1 MKIDSIRVGFI
12 STNCYLLCDE
22 EAGVCALIDP
32 GDKPEQVA
40 DMVSRSGCR
49 LEYILLTHGHFDHT
63 TAVRP
68 LLEKYPDV
76 PVYIHEKDVTDQP
89 PKHMDMMFSRLPE
102 HNQRYYKEGD
112 TLTLG
117 SLTIRVMETPGHTQ
131 GSVCLLV
138 GDVMFSGDTLFRG
151 SCGRTDFAGG
161 DPKAIANTLRRR
173 LRQELGLTISVGVSF
188 NKVFAKLGSDYKKP
202 DATTVISRENW
213 QDIVWPLPVGDLL
226 FVGRA
231 AGRVLHQYGVET
243 IGQLAACSP
252 QMLETLLGKLGLQ
265 LHEYANGL
273 DGSPV
278 RPAGQQEPVKSVGN
292 GTTFPKNLTR
302 WEEVQRGLAVLSDS
316 VAMRLRQQGLYCGGV
331 SVSLRNA
338 QFRTVSRQMRL
349 PAPTHLMKDIWQS
362 AMELTRRLWKA
373 PEPVRMLTVTALY
386 ITDSAD
392 SFQQLDLLETP
403 AVSRQ
408 QEKQEKLERA
418 MDAIRGKYGRG
429 SISFGLPGEERAGWD
444 D

>member
-22 EAGVCALIDP
+22 ETGVCALIDP

-76 PVYIHEKDVTDQP
+76 PVYINEKDVTDQP

-151 SCGRTDFAGG
+151 SCGRTDLRGG
-161 DPKAIANTLRRR
+161 SYEEIMASLKR
-173 LRQELGLTISVGVSF
+173 L
-188 NKVFAKLGSDYKKP
+188 
-202 DATTVISRENW
+202 
-213 QDIVWPLPVGDLL
+213 
-226 FVGRA
+226 
-231 AGRVLHQYGVET
+231 
-243 IGQLAACSP
+243 GQLEGDYHVCP
-252 QMLETLLGKLGLQ
+252 G
-265 LHEYANGL
+265 H
-273 DGSPV
+273 D
-278 RPAGQQEPVKSVGN
+278 
-292 GTTFPKNLTR
+292 
-302 WEEVQRGLAVLSDS
+302 
-316 VAMRLRQQGLYCGGV
+316 
-331 SVSLRNA
+331 
-338 QFRTVSRQMRL
+338 RTS
-349 PAPTHLMKDIWQS
+349 T
-362 AMELTRRLWKA
+362 
-373 PEPVRMLTVTALY
+373 
-386 ITDSAD
+386 
-392 SFQQLDLLETP
+392 
-403 AVSRQ
+403 
-408 QEKQEKLERA
+408 LERERQYNPFLREA
-418 MDAIRGKYGRG
+418 MGQR
-429 SISFGLPGEERAGWD
+429 S
-444 D
+444 